1 MSVMSIR
8 DTEASDQPLNVDDL
22 ARMPDDG
29 RRYELVEGKLDVSP
43 APVFDHT
50 CVDSRLTYHLTA
62 GAPDEFTVLTGPGVN
77 FNADRTHH
85 RIPDL
90 AVIRADA
97 AERPYLTKPPL
108 LAVEILSPESVLR
121 DSNTKRAEYA
131 DFGIESYWIV
141 NPHPDKVG
149 ISEMRLENGQYR
161 DITQVYGED
170 VFETELPFPIR
181 IVPHWLVA
189 DGPWKKHIGG

>member
-1 MSVMSIR
+1 MSIR
-8 DTEASDQPLNVDDL
+8 DTEAPDRPLTVDDL

-29 RRYELVEGKLDVSP
+29 RRYELVDGRLDVSP

-50 CVDSRLTYHLTA
+50 SVDSRLTYHLIA
-62 GAPDEFTVLTGPGVN
+62 EAPDEFTVLTGPGIN

-131 DFGIESYWIV
+131 AFGIESYWIV